1 MFKINLRNKNF
12 ASLFVQIYVP
22 IMEANGEWYLMV
34 ASMDETV
41 IYMVDTYLNSQ
52 QTTARKKSIRAI
64 VCNYSLLGSI
74 VFCI

>member
-1 MFKINLRNKNF
+1 
-12 ASLFVQIYVP
+12 
-22 IMEANGEWYLMV
+22 MEANGEWYLMV

-64 VCNYSLLGSI
+64 VCNSSLLGSI